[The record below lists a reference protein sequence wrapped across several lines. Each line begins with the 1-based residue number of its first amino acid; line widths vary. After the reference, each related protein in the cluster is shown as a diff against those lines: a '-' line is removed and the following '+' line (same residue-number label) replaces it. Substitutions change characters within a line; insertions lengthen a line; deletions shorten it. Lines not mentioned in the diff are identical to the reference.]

1 MGKQVEIKKQI
12 CKKVAEIYA
21 GEDWNKMSPKE
32 KELVKLLEKGGYI
45 IPNKPDDGFVG
56 KIA

>member
-1 MGKQVEIKKQI
+1 MGRQMEREIS
-12 CKKVAEIYA
+12 KKVAEIYA
-21 GEDWNKMSPKE
+21 GEDWHKLSSKE

-45 IPNKPDDGFVG
+45 IPNKPDNGFVG